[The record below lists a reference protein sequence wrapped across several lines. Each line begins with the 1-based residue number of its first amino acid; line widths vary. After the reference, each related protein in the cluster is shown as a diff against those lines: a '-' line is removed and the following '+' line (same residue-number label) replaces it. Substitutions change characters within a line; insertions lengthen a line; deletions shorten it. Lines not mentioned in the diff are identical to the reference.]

1 MDKKRI
7 LVVDVDE
14 TLLNIEPL
22 FFLKKFH
29 PNYTEHHGKE
39 ITFYNREYYITAR
52 PRVHEF
58 LQKASENFDL
68 IAFSI
73 VDKNTTTQK
82 LTAIG
87 LNDFFMK
94 IYGQENLINNKKSLK
109 MLSNEFGV
117 PLELLTAIDNTPD
130 SFAEK
135 DNIIAVKPFY
145 IGQEEYEFQ
154 EHEDNLMGALKQAL
168 HERQALEV
176 IPSVF

>member
-1 MDKKRI
+1 MI
-7 LVVDVDE
+7 DVDE

-29 PNYTEHHGKE
+29 PNYVQHPGKA
-39 ITFYNREYYITAR
+39 ITFYNREYYIAVR
-52 PRVHEF
+52 PKVHEF

-68 IAFSI
+68 VAFSI

-87 LNDFFMK
+87 LNGFFVK
-94 IYGQENLINNKKSLK
+94 IYGQEDLIDNKKSLK
-109 MLSNEFGV
+109 IISNDFNISPEM
-117 PLELLTAIDNTPD
+117 LTAIDNTPD
-130 SFAEK
+130 SFAER
-135 DNIIAVKPFY
+135 DNIIAIKPFY

-168 HERQALEV
+168 RKRQALEV